1 MKVLI
6 TKSDGTP
13 TKSKVFAIKFL
24 QDKGISEDC
33 LIQENGQ
40 FFYEEV
46 SEEVFAT
53 QIPKNALPKCEDIFE
68 HSEGITPHPSPLP
81 PERGVSWETPVF
93 TGSERTE
100 LFIPGTDIKAA
111 IIAKHPG
118 GQIRPTS
125 SFEIAIGQENFI
137 MSLDLVSKLFKVRG

>member
-13 TKSKVFAIKFL
+13 TKSKVYAVKYL

-40 FFYEEV
+40 FFYED
-46 SEEVFAT
+46 SETFAT
-53 QIPKNALPKCEDIFE
+53 QIPKNELPKCENIFE
-68 HSEGITPHPSPLP
+68 HSKGLLHNVEYKPVT
-81 PERGVSWETPVF
+81 WETPVF
-93 TGSERTE
+93 TGNERTK
-100 LFIPGTDIKAA
+100 LFIPGTDINAV

-125 SFEIAIGQENFI
+125 SFEISIGQENFI

>member
-13 TKSKVFAIKFL
+13 TKSKVYAKQFL

-40 FFYEEV
+40 FFYEDSETFAEQVERPQAMEV
-46 SEEVFAT
+46 
-53 QIPKNALPKCEDIFE
+53 
-68 HSEGITPHPSPLP
+68 HSVETKP
-81 PERGVSWETPVF
+81 VTWETPVF
-93 TGSERTE
+93 TGSERTQ
-100 LFIPGTDIKAA
+100 LFIPNTDIKAV

-125 SFEIAIGQENFI
+125 SFEISIGQENFI